1 MIYEPG
7 TAWMS
12 RSSKSEM
19 PEDALSFDRDL
30 VPRDLSPDAFG
41 AVIFSTLQPRPAPL
55 NLLHW
60 ALRNNLSAIAI
71 EESNQLALNA
81 GRYCNYLAPLDHL
94 LVASASEQEHLV
106 PIGIDPER
114 IHVTGWPF
122 CSSSGAVT
130 DEIRQ
135 ASKAR
140 LGLDRWAPVAALTLT
155 AYADSGEV
163 ERVRVDQ
170 LRMASEGL
178 PSEYQLVIKPHP
190 IESMDVLQE
199 FVDEHASQAMVLD
212 GRVPIDD
219 LLNATDVL
227 LNRGVS
233 QVAFEAL
240 LKAIPVVI
248 LDVGDQTPFHDSAP
262 ELVAGDSLG
271 VSQIVRR
278 IEQSEDAMDL
288 YRNVFTRHVPLAPML
303 AKKTTCDKISSII
316 DSQSVNRNEEQ
327 WLEFALIYA
336 WKVDRRAALSVLTGA
351 DCGALG
357 CSLSEL
363 IRRRASEQ
371 DLELLI
377 EHWQGRY
384 EEQILLCL
392 LCEQLRKKKR
402 DIQTFHLGLMRRLF
416 SSVNPHLF
424 CRHYELWGRV
434 LLDQGHAEEYQRFRE
449 KMDSMRDQVYE
460 LEQTLDRLDRYSRGL
475 IDRCTIR
482 LRDGKATVIRAFRR
496 GRYILRA
503 PLG

>member
-7 TAWMS
+7 VAWMS
-12 RSSKSEM
+12 RSSKSAL
-19 PEDALSFDRDL
+19 PTDALSFDRDQ
-30 VPRDLSPDAFG
+30 VPRDLSPDTFG

-60 ALRNNLSAIAI
+60 ALRNNLPAIAI

-94 LVASASEQEHLV
+94 LVASSSEQGHLV
-106 PIGIDPER
+106 STGMDPER

-122 CSSSGAVT
+122 CSSSGAVP

-135 ASKAR
+135 GSKAR
-140 LGLDRWAPVAALTLT
+140 LGLDSGAPVAALTLT

-178 PSEYQLVIKPHP
+178 PPEYQLVIKPHP
-190 IESMDVLQE
+190 IESMDVLQR

-240 LKAIPVVI
+240 LKSIPVVI
-248 LDVGDQTPFHDSAP
+248 LDVGDRTPFHDSAS
-262 ELVAGDSLG
+262 ELVAVDSLG
-271 VSQIVRR
+271 VSEVVRR
-278 IEQSEDAMDL
+278 IEQSENAMDL
-288 YRNVFTRHVPLAPML
+288 YGDVFARHIPLTAMQ
-303 AKKTTCDKISSII
+303 AKKATSEKISAII
-316 DSQSVNRNEEQ
+316 DAQSVSRHEEQ

-336 WKVDRRAALSVLTGA
+336 WQVDRHAALTALAGPGCGTLGPALSRLICRRAAK
-351 DCGALG
+351 
-357 CSLSEL
+357 
-363 IRRRASEQ
+363 Q
-371 DLELLI
+371 DLDLLLD
-377 EHWQGRY
+377 HWRDRY
-384 EEQILLCL
+384 GEQILLCL

-416 SSVNPHLF
+416 SPVNPHLF

-434 LLDQGHAEEYQRFRE
+434 LLDRGHAEEYQRFRE
-449 KMDSMRDQVYE
+449 KTDTMRDQVYE

-475 IDRCTIR
+475 INRCAIGI
-482 LRDGKATVIRAFRR
+482 RDGKTTAIRAFRR
-496 GRYILRA
+496 GRYILRN
-503 PLG
+503 PLR